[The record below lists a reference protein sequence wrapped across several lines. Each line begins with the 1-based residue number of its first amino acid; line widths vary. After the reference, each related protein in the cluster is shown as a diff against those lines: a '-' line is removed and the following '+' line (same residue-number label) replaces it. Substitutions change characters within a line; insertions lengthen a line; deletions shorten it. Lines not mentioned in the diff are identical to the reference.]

1 MAKVGSLAFD
11 LYPAMA
17 TDFRRVSIADFSAAR
32 SLPAAGSI
40 CPALFD
46 SGCCRIGFAIAVVG
60 SAVVVAAAD
69 FDPCPSCFAI
79 VPVDLGS
86 VGRRFVSG
94 LVSFAAAEVAASV
107 SVSDAVSIARFSF
120 SLPPSWLSPLH
131 SSDSVAKWIRNAKP
145 HRSDPLV

>member
-1 MAKVGSLAFD
+1 KLALPMAWRFLLVHLRQVTVTALDLRLRLELATVQASPGYGTIFDLSPYFLLFRETAKVGSLAPD

-17 TDFRRVSIADFSAAR
+17 TGFRRVSIAVF
-32 SLPAAGSI
+32 
-40 CPALFD
+40 
-46 SGCCRIGFAIAVVG
+46 
-60 SAVVVAAAD
+60 
-69 FDPCPSCFAI
+69 
-79 VPVDLGS
+79 
-86 VGRRFVSG
+86 
-94 LVSFAAAEVAASV
+94 FAAAEVAASV